1 MVGRVREEPLGRRR
15 QRRRIK
21 KISSKVYGRSVD
33 DPLDAHGDTLG
44 ELCLSSVYPA
54 NACTVVAAK
63 RVCRGTKR
71 GAALGPTTSVASGR
85 KPTIILP
92 PPLCAVAICSRLSG
106 TASGPKL
113 APDSV
118 SGTVLR

>member
-71 GAALGPTTSVASGR
+71 GAALGPPLSRRGTSADTRADTRAGAGVEQVHLVG
-85 KPTIILP
+85 L
-92 PPLCAVAICSRLSG
+92 RLDEHG
-106 TASGPKL
+106 
-113 APDSV
+113 
-118 SGTVLR
+118 